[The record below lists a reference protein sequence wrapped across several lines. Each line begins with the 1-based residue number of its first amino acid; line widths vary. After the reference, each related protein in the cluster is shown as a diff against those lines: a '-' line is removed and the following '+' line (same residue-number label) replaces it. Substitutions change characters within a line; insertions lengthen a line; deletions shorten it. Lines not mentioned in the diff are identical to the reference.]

1 MDINPLSDVLAK
13 RLSSLWV
20 VFLFYRWFLL
30 LWKVFLA
37 WCTHLF
43 IFSFVSLSWG
53 DISDEI
59 LLWAM
64 SKILLPMF
72 SSIIFM
78 VLGLTF
84 KSWIYFEFILMCG
97 VRGGLVSW
105 FCMYLSNFPNTIY
118 CKLSLAHCMCLLP
131 LLNINW
137 M

>member
-53 DISDEI
+53 DISDRI
-59 LLWAM
+59 LLQAM

-72 SSIIFM
+72 SSIIF
-78 VLGLTF
+78 VILGLTL
-84 KSWIYFEFILMCG
+84 KSLIHFEFILVCG
-97 VRGGLVSW
+97 VRRW
-105 FCMYLSNFPNTIY
+105 FSPFLCRYLFNVPNTIY
-118 CKLSLAHCMCLLP
+118 WKLSLAYCMWLHP
-131 LLNINW
+131 LSNIN
-137 M
+137 